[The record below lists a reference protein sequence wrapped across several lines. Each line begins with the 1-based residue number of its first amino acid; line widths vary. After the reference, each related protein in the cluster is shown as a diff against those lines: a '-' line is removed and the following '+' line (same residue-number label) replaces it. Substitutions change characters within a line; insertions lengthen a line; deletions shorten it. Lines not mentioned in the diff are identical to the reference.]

1 MSEINTQILQDGQLA
16 IRTVVQNGT
25 VVSGVSA
32 TDTTALVQTAEGKQ
46 LCVKTVLVGPGGDPH
61 TQEYAYMV
69 QQLVMNKYQ
78 TQTIINANDLVRN
91 TASLNPFVLDLSENT
106 VLTKLTATGTSENVE
121 TGLTGVIVSPQ
132 APLDNVTSPQ
142 IDVSYTGLNKA
153 ALVNLFNS
161 MPYNVGY
168 TTEGSPTITD
178 GIASGFSDSNYL
190 PISGFFTEE
199 GDIDIVV
206 KITTDNDLSAGQ
218 YPISWNAIA
227 PGIAGKN
234 GGLYIISGGK
244 YGFLVPLID
253 GGLPQYTAPS
263 AYALSAN
270 TTYYLRLLFTAAD
283 KSLKMG
289 ASTDGVNYTYGINQT
304 VSANM
309 CPINTSN
316 NFRIGRANPSGYHF
330 LGSIDLNGT
339 SIKVNGKPFFRGT
352 AAVTKTVSVVGCTG
366 TADLTAEDKAIAE
379 DKGWAITLS

>member
-178 GIASGFSDSNYL
+178 GVASGFSDSNYL
-190 PISGFFTEE
+190 KVAGSFSEE

-206 KITTDNDLSAGQ
+206 ELTTDDLTAQQ
-218 YPISWNAIA
+218 YPFSWNCKPASA
-227 PGIAGKN
+227 N
-234 GGLYIISGGK
+234 RHCGLYIIQDGK
-244 YGFLVPLID
+244 YGFLVRD
-253 GGLPQYTAPS
+253 TADNNYQNTAPF

-270 TTYYLRLLFTAAD
+270 TTYSLRLSFTAAD

-289 ASTDGVNYTYGINQT
+289 ASTDGVNYTYGINIT
-304 VSANM
+304 LTANL
-309 CPINTSN
+309 CPMNGNVIQMGRAIPSN
-316 NFRIGRANPSGYHF
+316 NSF
-330 LGSIDLNGT
+330 LGSIDLNET
-339 SIKVNGKPFFRGT
+339 YIKVNGKPFFRGT

>member
-1 MSEINTQILQDGQLA
+1 MSELDANIIVDGQKA
-16 IRTVVQNGT
+16 VATVAQAGEIIESNG
-25 VVSGVSA
+25 VLDA
-32 TDTTALVQTAEGKQ
+32 NCIVQTAEGKQ

-78 TQTIINANDLVRN
+78 TQTIVNANDLVHN

-178 GIASGFSDSNYL
+178 GVASGFSNSNYL
-190 PISGFFTEE
+190 PISGSFSEE

-206 KITTDNDLSAGQ
+206 KLTTDDLTVQQ
-218 YPISWNAIA
+218 YPFSWNCKPASA
-227 PGIAGKN
+227 N
-234 GGLYIISGGK
+234 RNCGLYILQDGK
-244 YGFLVPLID
+244 YGFLGRD
-253 GGLPQYTAPS
+253 TADNNYQNTAPS

-289 ASTDGVNYTYGINQT
+289 ASTDGENYTYGLST
-304 VSANM
+304 TLTANM
-309 CPINTSN
+309 CPMNGNVIQ
-316 NFRIGRANPSGYHF
+316 IGRAIPGNNSF
-330 LGSIDLNGT
+330 LGSIDLNET
-339 SIKVNGKPFFRGT
+339 YIKANGKPFFRGT
-352 AAVTKTVSVVGCTG
+352 AAMTKTVSVVGCSG
-366 TADLTAEDKAIAE
+366 TEDLTAEDKAIAE